1 MIKRTTERVLTWIGI
16 ALQLIGVVLIAV
28 FIPMIGNNEV
38 KETVIQQMMADD
50 PSFSYEDGTNIFGM
64 LSSLLTAGLVLSIV
78 ILIIAIIGAILINK
92 KAKAA
97 GILLILVGVISF
109 LGNWINAIL
118 WIVAGVMLLV
128 RKLKQPI
135 HGEGEMYNDNKQDAV
150 NESYERSN
158 SNQDQDLKDFDDLD
172 GKTKQDH
179 NDPYK
184 Y

>member
-28 FIPMIGNNEV
+28 FIPMIGNNEI

-109 LGNWINAIL
+109 LGNWINAVL

-128 RKLKQPI
+128 RKPKQPI
-135 HGEGEMYNDNKQDAV
+135 HGEMYNDNKQDAV
-150 NESYERSN
+150 NEPYERSN

-172 GKTKQDH
+172 GKPKQEQ